1 MLKLN
6 RIVLFGLIL
15 PAALLLAPTQVSA
28 CPFCSAVS
36 QTLRQE
42 MATMDAV
49 VIAESIPGEVQNA
62 ETGMIKMRVV
72 KVLSG
77 EELVQAGQVV
87 TPVYYGKVG
96 DGRRFMLTGV
106 DPPNLQWSLM
116 PITERGEKYL
126 LQVIQLPDNDTL
138 RLKFFHDYL
147 EDEEPMLARDAY
159 DEFAIT
165 PYDAVIALKD
175 DMDHDQ
181 LVEWIQDPEM
191 PADRKRL
198 YLTMLGV
205 CGGPDDLPMLEKML
219 RSEQKQGGLD
229 AMVACYLT
237 LAGEDGLPLIDELFL
252 ANRKAPYTDT
262 YAAIMAIRFHGTESD
277 VIPRSAL
284 LPSLHHILDRP
295 ELADL
300 VISDL
305 ARWGDW
311 SQIERLTQLFVD
323 ATEDNNFVRVPVV
336 NYLRACP
343 KPEAAEALK
352 ELEKIDPESVRR
364 SNIFFAK
371 PIVKPQPGPK
381 ASSSVLPAAPAAN
394 LVAMARSRQ
403 SLADAGRS
411 ADRQVAVQD
420 AVADTAAAVGLAAT
434 PAAVM
439 PASNRL
445 GVVNVVIL
453 ALATMLIV
461 AWLALTSGAPASAAG
476 FESQ

>member
-1 MLKLN
+1 MPKVN
-6 RIVLFGLIL
+6 RIVSLVWIL
-15 PAALLLAPTQVSA
+15 PLAILLPATQVSA

-42 MATMDAV
+42 MATMDAA
-49 VIAESIPGEVQNA
+49 VIAESIPGEVQNT
-62 ETGMIKMRVV
+62 ETGMIRMRVV
-72 KVLSG
+72 EVLTG
-77 EELVQAGQVV
+77 GDYVEPKQVV

-96 DGRRFMLTGV
+96 DGRRFLLFGV

-116 PITERGEKYL
+116 PITERGEKYIRT
-126 LQVIQLPDNDTL
+126 VSELPDDPVQRL
-138 RLKFFHDYL
+138 RFFYDFL

-165 PYDAVIALKD
+165 PYDAVKAIED
-175 DMDHDQ
+175 QMDHDQ

-198 YLTMLGV
+198 YLTLLGV
-205 CGGPDDLPMLEKML
+205 CGGPDDLPLLEEML
-219 RSEQKQGGLD
+219 RSEQKRGGLD

-237 LAGEDGLPLIDELFL
+237 LSGEPGLELIDELFL
-252 ANRKAPYTDT
+252 ANKKAPYTDT
-262 YAAIMAIRFHGTESD
+262 YAAIMAIRFHGTEGD

-284 LPSLHHILDRP
+284 LPSLHHILERP

-311 SQIERLTQLFVD
+311 SQIDRVTELFVN

-343 KPEAAEALK
+343 EPEAEAALK
-352 ELEKIDPESVRR
+352 RLEEIDPESVRR

-371 PIVKPQPGPK
+371 PIADPKPGPK
-381 ASSSVLPAAPAAN
+381 ETSSTGPAASQPIAVAAN
-394 LVAMARSRQ
+394 PAQLARSGQ
-403 SLADAGRS
+403 
-411 ADRQVAVQD
+411 
-420 AVADTAAAVGLAAT
+420 AVADAHPLAAVAAGGMVPAGLTRRATGSVANRLAA
-434 PAAVM
+434 
-439 PASNRL
+439 L
-445 GVVNVVIL
+445 NVVML

-461 AWLALTSGAPASAAG
+461 AWLTLTSGAPAVAG
-476 FESQ
+476 SENQ